1 MLNGIQSSPSFQ
13 GSVVFVKV
21 ELSTAVPFP
30 AMELLLLAGE
40 VVLSVSVRV
49 KSDVLELEPD
59 GPGTS
64 EVIVV
69 VIVESVPFV
78 PFLDVAL
85 DDAEAV
91 ELVPSELLDV
101 ND

>member
-1 MLNGIQSSPSFQ
+1 
-13 GSVVFVKV
+13 
-21 ELSTAVPFP
+21 
-30 AMELLLLAGE
+30 MELLPLADE